1 MSRETQKSA
10 FIPILLIAAGAGWLL
25 KLQGMAPSL
34 RGIMAAFLAL
44 CAIIYLLSGGFNK
57 ESVVLA
63 PMLLYVAACLGLP
76 LFQAFSLSFE
86 IAAGMVLLGVLM
98 LLARLD
104 AVPAMGGKPARRPV
118 RDSGRPPPPVRPDGR
133 DGGSGGSGGS
143 DGSGGS
149 AGGDRGDSFS

>member
-25 KLQGMAPSL
+25 KMQGMAPSL
-34 RGIMAAFLAL
+34 RGIMAALLAL
-44 CAIIYLLSGGFNK
+44 CAIVYLLSGGVNK

-63 PMLLYVAACLGLP
+63 PMLLYVSACLGLP
-76 LFQAFSLSFE
+76 LFQLFSLSFE

-104 AVPAMGGKPARRPV
+104 AVPAMGGKPARRSV
-118 RDSGRPPPPVRPDGR
+118 RDSGRAPPPARPDGR
-133 DGGSGGSGGS
+133 GGNSGGS
-143 DGSGGS
+143 DGSGGSGGS
-149 AGGDRGDSFS
+149 AGGDRGDFFS

>member
-1 MSRETQKSA
+1 MSRENQKSA
-10 FIPILLIAAGAGWLL
+10 FIPILLIAAGAGWPP
-25 KLQGMAPSL
+25 KSQGMAPSL

-118 RDSGRPPPPVRPDGR
+118 RDFGRPPPPVRPDGR
-133 DGGSGGSGGS
+133 SGGSGGS

-149 AGGDRGDSFS
+149 GGPAGGDRGDSFS

>member
-25 KLQGMAPSL
+25 KMQGMAPSL
-34 RGIMAAFLAL
+34 RGIMAALLAL
-44 CAIIYLLSGGFNK
+44 CAIVYLLSGGVNK

-63 PMLLYVAACLGLP
+63 PMLLYVSACLGLP
-76 LFQAFSLSFE
+76 LFQVFSLSFE

-118 RDSGRPPPPVRPDGR
+118 RDSSRAPPPARPDGR
-133 DGGSGGSGGS
+133 GGGSGGS
-143 DGSGGS
+143 DGSGGSGGS
-149 AGGDRGDSFS
+149 AGGDRGDSFF